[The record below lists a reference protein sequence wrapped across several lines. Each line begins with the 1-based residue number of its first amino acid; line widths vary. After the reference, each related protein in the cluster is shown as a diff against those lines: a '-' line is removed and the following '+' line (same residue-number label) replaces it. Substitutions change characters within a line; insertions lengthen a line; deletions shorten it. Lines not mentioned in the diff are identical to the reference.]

1 MGAKPL
7 MQGEGVREGGH
18 KFEHSCVVRHVS
30 IQLKNIYALL
40 FYLHQYTCNMVLLR
54 YLYYSILEVLTV
66 ASCSLSYSLSF
77 P

>member
-40 FYLHQYTCNMVLLR
+40 FLLLASVHMQYSATKISLLQYT
-54 YLYYSILEVLTV
+54 
-66 ASCSLSYSLSF
+66 
-77 P
+77 